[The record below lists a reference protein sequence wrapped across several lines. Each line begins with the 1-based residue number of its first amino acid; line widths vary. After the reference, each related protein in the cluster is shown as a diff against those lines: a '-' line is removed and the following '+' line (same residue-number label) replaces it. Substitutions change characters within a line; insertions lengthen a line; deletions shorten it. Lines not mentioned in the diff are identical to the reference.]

1 MDVSKKL
8 TTKNTEKKRRKLTT
22 KEHKETQKKKVNR
35 VCPQSSDPLL
45 EMVQSSKMKNI
56 NTQKRHFV
64 EN

>member
-1 MDVSKKL
+1 MVELRICGIKTLQNLLYCAWSIFAQAL
-8 TTKNTEKKRRKLTT
+8 FRA
-22 KEHKETQKKKVNR
+22 
-35 VCPQSSDPLL
+35 CPESSDPLL